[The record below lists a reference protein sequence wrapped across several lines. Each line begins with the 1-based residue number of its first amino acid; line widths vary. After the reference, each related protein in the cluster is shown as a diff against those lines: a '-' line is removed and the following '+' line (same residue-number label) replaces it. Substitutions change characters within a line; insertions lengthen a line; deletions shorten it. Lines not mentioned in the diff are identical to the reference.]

1 MLLPFRHLQLLRF
14 PRQAFFLD
22 KQSESSTVIVRFGSY
37 MAGGGDFERMQAV
50 AKVGTLIYY
59 WSLVVL
65 GVMIGMNIIITI
77 LYAQPHSH
85 LIE

>member
-1 MLLPFRHLQLLRF
+1 MQLLRF

-59 WSLVVL
+59 
-65 GVMIGMNIIITI
+65 
-77 LYAQPHSH
+77 
-85 LIE
+85 